1 MKSINFRWKIVLL
14 TFGLIS
20 LIVCILGGYFYL
32 SIYNKAED
40 DISHIENELIDIKKK
55 ELKSVTKIVF
65 SSIESASEEL
75 TEKTQEKL
83 KANTEMVFALLEA
96 RYQEAI
102 KSSNPRRAIQKT
114 KKELIREFDKLRFDE
129 TGYLW
134 IHSYNPREIEKPYMI
149 MHPFVTE
156 ANGKDIS
163 EFRYTSGPN
172 QGEIIYATNIED
184 SVPFFVQMNL
194 VVANNGEGFVDYD
207 WPKPGHKGY
216 QAKSSFVKLFKPFGW
231 VIGIGAYID
240 DIEPEI
246 KKEAVS
252 IIRNFRYGADKQDYF
267 WIHSY
272 DPFDTNHVEMIMH
285 PIISEL
291 EGEDMSE
298 FRYTSGKLKGEIVAA
313 IGDKDS
319 VPFLMEMNNIVRR
332 DVEGH
337 LSYLWPRP
345 TKDGLS
351 EYKRKLSYFKLFD
364 KWNWV
369 IGTGVYLE
377 DIEKV
382 KNQKMVSLKEQTS
395 EFLLVSIIISAI
407 ALFISFFSIDF
418 MSKTLSKPLK
428 ILIQRMKEYASGDHS
443 LSKLP
448 ESNDEIGE
456 ISDAF
461 SELRKENVELL
472 DTLQDQVDEQTE
484 ALSEE
489 KKLSQLK
496 SAFINTISHEY
507 RTPLTAISSSVML
520 VDMMT
525 KNQNNEDM
533 AKYVNNIRIGVR
545 TLTNLVED
553 VVDYDKI
560 QKSDYIIREKPIDF
574 IAFCKEII
582 EEVKLIDE
590 DHHCFKF
597 ESNKDK
603 INLFIDSKL
612 YRQIL
617 VQTLKNAVK
626 YSPEKTD
633 IQLKVEK
640 NNGDIRLSVI
650 DNGIG
655 ISEKA
660 LEQIYKPFFKEE
672 HAIGIQSGNG
682 LGMAIVKSYIEILG
696 GKIEVESKLNIGTTF
711 RYIIPIRN

>member
-1 MKSINFRWKIVLL
+1 MSPLK
-14 TFGLIS
+14 
-20 LIVCILGGYFYL
+20 
-32 SIYNKAED
+32 
-40 DISHIENELIDIKKK
+40 IDIKKK

-507 RTPLTAISSSVML
+507 RTPLTAISSSVMP
-520 VDMMT
+520 V
-525 KNQNNEDM
+525 
-533 AKYVNNIRIGVR
+533 
-545 TLTNLVED
+545 
-553 VVDYDKI
+553 
-560 QKSDYIIREKPIDF
+560 SF
-574 IAFCKEII
+574 
-582 EEVKLIDE
+582 LIDRISII
-590 DHHCFKF
+590 HSWATFPF
-597 ESNKDK
+597 EP
-603 INLFIDSKL
+603 L
-612 YRQIL
+612 
-617 VQTLKNAVK
+617 
-626 YSPEKTD
+626 
-633 IQLKVEK
+633 
-640 NNGDIRLSVI
+640 
-650 DNGIG
+650 
-655 ISEKA
+655 
-660 LEQIYKPFFKEE
+660 
-672 HAIGIQSGNG
+672 
-682 LGMAIVKSYIEILG
+682 
-696 GKIEVESKLNIGTTF
+696 
-711 RYIIPIRN
+711 